1 MLLAPFKSY
10 FFMNVALLI
19 LTYNFLFGYSFQ
31 QLNLIGS

>member
-19 LTYNFLFGYSFQ
+19 SLTISFGYSFQ